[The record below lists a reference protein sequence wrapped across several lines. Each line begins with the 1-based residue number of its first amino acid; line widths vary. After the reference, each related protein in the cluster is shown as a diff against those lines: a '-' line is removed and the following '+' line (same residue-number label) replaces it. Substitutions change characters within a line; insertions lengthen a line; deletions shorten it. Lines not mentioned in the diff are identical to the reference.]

1 MNYYEF
7 HKYVFIIY
15 LVINFFSNSNNHLFS
30 NKNFF
35 SNSNK
40 WGVCVCVFSKFH
52 VKPKFIQ
59 GLVVQNNGE
68 SNLGLLLL
76 NQRFNFLTAGF
87 LIQG

>member
-15 LVINFFSNSNNHLFS
+15 LVINFFQIQTIIYLVIS
-30 NKNFF
+30 FF

-40 WGVCVCVFSKFH
+40 WGGVCVFSKFH

-76 NQRFNFLTAGF
+76 NQRFNFLTAGL